1 MKYIKMKAK
10 IKKLWV
16 KALLS
21 GDYKQGDSQLVN
33 ENPFAEGNGLHYC
46 CLGVLQDIGCK
57 ARGVKFKKSE
67 YRLDSHNK
75 KTSEWSGLD
84 SALMGDSFEVVV
96 RLQEMN
102 DGAGEYSKPRS
113 FKQIAKWIEH
123 NL

>member
-1 MKYIKMKAK
+1 MKAK

-33 ENPFAEGNGLHYC
+33 DCTFTNEGLHYC

-84 SALMGDSFEVVV
+84 SAALGDSIDAIEK
-96 RLQEMN
+96 LQEMN
-102 DGAGEYSKPRS
+102 DGSFLYKRPRS